1 MKTPFYLCLIAAVTI
16 STQADAQRKRGP
28 HHRGKAV
35 AKAAAADHAE
45 LGALKDKFLAFRTA
59 VYEGNDYYT
68 DKDID
73 LRAAHRGLYLLICDS
88 LIEDRIREDAGFF
101 YNEQLFL
108 IAEDAKKMRGNK
120 DVLPE
125 YQAKKIKA
133 KLTKLRD
140 DLKSERED
148 TVKPEI
154 LTPQLNRIQI
164 NLEEL
169 VKFGQDEDILSS
181 GEASSIRRKMNNL
194 SRDEKKAKSDK
205 NVSDKERE
213 KLMEEARELRRETI
227 KQLLD

>member
-1 MKTPFYLCLIAAVTI
+1 
-16 STQADAQRKRGP
+16 
-28 HHRGKAV
+28 
-35 AKAAAADHAE
+35 
-45 LGALKDKFLAFRTA
+45 
-59 VYEGNDYYT
+59 
-68 DKDID
+68 
-73 LRAAHRGLYLLICDS
+73 
-88 LIEDRIREDAGFF
+88 
-101 YNEQLFL
+101 
-108 IAEDAKKMRGNK
+108 MRGNK

-213 KLMEEARELRRETI
+213 KLMEDARELRRETI